1 MNVQEVLEKILNG
14 VAIVTSKMDNKIN
27 GLSVAW
33 ITQVSFQPPLV
44 AVSIGKTKYTHEMI
58 KNSKVFAVSILYEGQ
73 VDVAKHFGLRSGKEI
88 DKFLNIPYETKI
100 TGAPILKDCLAYI
113 DCKLEASFDIGDHT
127 IFVGKILDA
136 GIKQNK
142 KPLIYNPKDY
152 W

>member
-88 DKFLNIPYETKI
+88 DKF
-100 TGAPILKDCLAYI
+100 
-113 DCKLEASFDIGDHT
+113 
-127 IFVGKILDA
+127 
-136 GIKQNK
+136 
-142 KPLIYNPKDY
+142 
-152 W
+152 